1 MEGWILKLWSFLK
14 TLRFSRKSA
23 LWALI
28 GVVVAI
34 LIYLFGILPL
44 VEAARKAEEEI
55 VLKKKVLLK
64 YREHLQNRHTVQAEL
79 DQTLKQYEAIQ
90 QRLLPGETAQLGS
103 ANLQEIVKRF
113 SEKNGISIRSF
124 RILEPKEMNVYRK
137 ISLQIEFSPIPSLL
151 NLSQFIYDIEHH
163 EKELMIS
170 ELDFLALNP
179 RAPNSLQGSL
189 VISGLMKTNL
199 DKEKGKER

>member
-1 MEGWILKLWSFLK
+1 VEGWVLKPWPFLK
-14 TLRFSRKSA
+14 TFTFSRKGT

-28 GVVVAI
+28 GIVVAV
-34 LIYLFGILPL
+34 LIYMFGILPL

-55 VLKKKVLLK
+55 ALKRRVLAK
-64 YREHLQNRHTVQAEL
+64 YQEHLQNRDTVQEEL
-79 DQTLKQYEAIQ
+79 DQTLKQYETIQ
-90 QRLLPGETAQLGS
+90 QKLLVGETAQLGS
-103 ANLQEIVKRF
+103 ANLQEIVKRLT
-113 SEKNGISIRSF
+113 EKNGINIRSF

-137 ISLQIEFSPIPSLL
+137 ISLQIEFSPTPSLL

-163 EKELMIS
+163 ERELMIS

-189 VISGLMKTNL
+189 VISGLMKINL
-199 DKEKGKER
+199 DKEKGREQ

>member
-1 MEGWILKLWSFLK
+1 MEGWILKPWSFLN

-23 LWALI
+23 LWVLI
-28 GVVVAI
+28 GIVVAI
-34 LIYLFGILPL
+34 LIYMFGILPL

-55 VLKKKVLLK
+55 ALKRRVLLK
-64 YREHLQNRHTVQAEL
+64 YQEHLQNRHTVQEEL
-79 DQTLKQYEAIQ
+79 DQTLKQYEVIQ

-103 ANLQEIVKRF
+103 ANLQEIVKRLT
-113 SEKNGISIRSF
+113 EKNGMSIRSF

-137 ISLQIEFSPIPSLL
+137 ISLQIEFSPTPSLL
-151 NLSQFIYDIEHH
+151 NLSQFIYDIEHQ

-179 RAPNSLQGSL
+179 RNPNSLQGSL
-189 VISGLMKTNL
+189 VISGLMKINL

>member
-1 MEGWILKLWSFLK
+1 VLWVF
-14 TLRFSRKSA
+14 
-23 LWALI
+23 I
-28 GVVVAI
+28 GIVVAI
-34 LIYLFGILPL
+34 LIYMFGILPL

-55 VLKKKVLLK
+55 VLKKRVLLK
-64 YREHLQNRHTVQAEL
+64 YREHLQNRHAVQAEL
-79 DQTLKQYEAIQ
+79 DQTLKQYETIQ

-113 SEKNGISIRSF
+113 TEKNGMSIRSF

-137 ISLQIEFSPIPSLL
+137 ISLQIEFSPTPSLL
-151 NLSQFIYDIEHH
+151 NLSQFIYDIEHQ

-179 RAPNSLQGSL
+179 RAPNSLQGSF
-189 VISGLMKTNL
+189 VISGLMRINI
-199 DKEKGKER
+199 DKEKEKLR

>member
-1 MEGWILKLWSFLK
+1 LKPWSFLK

-23 LWALI
+23 LWVVI
-28 GVVVAI
+28 GIVLVI
-34 LIYLFGILPL
+34 LIYMFGILPL

-55 VLKKKVLLK
+55 VLKRRVLLK
-64 YREHLQNRHTVQAEL
+64 YREHLQNRHRVQEEL
-79 DQTLKQYEAIQ
+79 DQTLKQYETIQ

-103 ANLQEIVKRF
+103 ANLQEIVKRLT
-113 SEKNGISIRSF
+113 EKNGMSIRSF
-124 RILEPKEMNVYRK
+124 RILEPKEMNVYQK
-137 ISLQIEFSPIPSLL
+137 ISLQIEFSPTPSLL
-151 NLSQFIYDIEHH
+151 SLSQFIYDIERH

-189 VISGLMKTNL
+189 VISGLMKINL

>member
-1 MEGWILKLWSFLK
+1 MKPWSFLK
-14 TLRFSRKSA
+14 TLRFSQKSV
-23 LWALI
+23 LWVFI
-28 GVVVAI
+28 GIVVAI
-34 LIYLFGILPL
+34 LIYMFGILPL

-55 VLKKKVLLK
+55 VLKKRVLLK
-64 YREHLQNRHTVQAEL
+64 YREHLQNRHAVQAEL
-79 DQTLKQYEAIQ
+79 DQTLKQYETIQ

-113 SEKNGISIRSF
+113 TEKNGMSIRSF

-137 ISLQIEFSPIPSLL
+137 ISLQIEFSPTPSLL
-151 NLSQFIYDIEHH
+151 NLSQFIYDIEHQ

-179 RAPNSLQGSL
+179 RAPNSLQGSF
-189 VISGLMKTNL
+189 VISGLMRINI
-199 DKEKGKER
+199 DKEKEKLR

>member
-1 MEGWILKLWSFLK
+1 M
-14 TLRFSRKSA
+14 
-23 LWALI
+23 LI
-28 GVVVAI
+28 GIVVAI
-34 LIYLFGILPL
+34 LIYMLGILPL

-55 VLKKKVLLK
+55 ALKRRVLLK
-64 YREHLQNRHTVQAEL
+64 YQEHLQNRHTVQEEL

-90 QRLLPGETAQLGS
+90 QKLLPGETAQLGS
-103 ANLQEIVKRF
+103 AHLQEIVKRF

-137 ISLQIEFSPIPSLL
+137 ISLQIEFSPTPSLL
-151 NLSQFIYDIEHH
+151 NLSQFIFDIEHH

-179 RAPNSLQGSL
+179 RIPNSLQGSL
-189 VISGLMKTNL
+189 VISGLMKINL
-199 DKEKGKER
+199 DKEKGRE